1 MSNSSCEQIPQ
12 VRRLCHELCSVS
24 CVEEKRAGRHEQLLR
39 LRPHWS
45 ILKKDE
51 QFCQI
56 DLGKSIPFDIAL
68 PLPAR
73 DGRKNSEAGVNLFW
87 ENFRCQHCGLCC
99 YTPGAGLFLEKE
111 DFKRIA
117 EQVGKKKLK
126 ALCRYDK
133 DLKAWILKQ
142 PCPFYDSE
150 KKRCQI
156 YEIRPATC
164 TKYPLHPPVEE
175 MPSNLAVDAFC
186 PGARQFAKE
195 TLSWWIICEN
205 NWAKLLS
212 KNQTP

>member
-1 MSNSSCEQIPQ
+1 MSNSSCEQILQ
-12 VRRLCHELCSVS
+12 VRRLCHQLCSVS
-24 CVEEKRAGRHEQLLR
+24 CVEEKRMGRHEQLLR

-87 ENFRCQHCGLCC
+87 EIFCCQHCGLCC
-99 YTPGAGLFLEKE
+99 YTPGAGLFLENE
-111 DFKRIA
+111 DFERIA

-195 TLSWWIICEN
+195 TLGWWIICEN